1 MLSDFA
7 ASECDT
13 IFPLPMSCC
22 NRTSSLR
29 ATMTARLAWALVLA
43 LGPTVA
49 SAQCYEDNRC
59 FYTCGYG
66 YYQHAGLVL

>member
-1 MLSDFA
+1 MA
-7 ASECDT
+7 
-13 IFPLPMSCC
+13 
-22 NRTSSLR
+22 TSF
-29 ATMTARLAWALVLA
+29 AWALVLA

-66 YYQHAGLVL
+66 YYQHAGLALLEAALYGYGPGQSPAAASEGHSTCALHQSS

>member
-1 MLSDFA
+1 
-7 ASECDT
+7 
-13 IFPLPMSCC
+13 
-22 NRTSSLR
+22 
-29 ATMTARLAWALVLA
+29 MTASLAWALVLA